1 MPVFTNIYASIERI
15 VRIPKQIPS
24 IPNSLD
30 VKLTAIFTLKANFSL
45 VAPFITPSLTNKS
58 IL

>member
-1 MPVFTNIYASIERI
+1 MSVFTHIYASIERI
-15 VRIPKQIPS
+15 VRVPKLIPS

-30 VKLTAIFTLKANFSL
+30 IKLTAIFTLKANFSL
-45 VAPFITPSLTNKS
+45 VAPSITPSLTNKS